1 MTWLSFKSRCYL
13 KTNDNT
19 NPFRKQILGE
29 LNVDL
34 TNMGIAAKDAA
45 FHLATASTAQKNKAL
60 AIIADEL
67 EANSEVILAA
77 NAKDIE
83 LGREAG
89 LTDALLDR
97 LLLNEERLTGIA
109 NDVRNVI
116 SLNDPVGSEI
126 DSKVLENGMALSR
139 RRVPLGVVGVIYEA
153 RPNVTIDIAALCLK
167 TGNASILRGGK
178 ETFFSNMELV
188 KVIQSALEK
197 AELPAASVQYIEKPD
212 RELVAQLLKLDEYVD
227 MIIPRGGAGLHK
239 MCQENSTIPVIIGG
253 FGISHIFIDES
264 ADLERSLNVVEN
276 SKVQRPSACNALD
289 TLLVHKAVAEEF
301 LPKLVERLNG
311 KVALVSDAS
320 AKPLVAN
327 AADVRDAQEGDFDTE
342 WLSYT
347 LGVKVVADVKEA
359 IDHMRVHNASHSD
372 AIMTNSLQNS
382 ELFINSVGSAAVYVN
397 ASTRFTD
404 GAQFGL
410 GAEVAVSTQ
419 KLHAR
424 GPMGLEE
431 LTSYKW
437 VGKADYLIRS

>member
-1 MTWLSFKSRCYL
+1 
-13 KTNDNT
+13 
-19 NPFRKQILGE
+19 
-29 LNVDL
+29 
-34 TNMGIAAKDAA
+34 MGKAAKDAA
-45 FHLATASTAQKNKAL
+45 FELATASTAQKNQAL
-60 AIIADEL
+60 AIVADEL
-67 EANSEVILAA
+67 EANSVAILAA

-97 LLLNEERLTGIA
+97 LLLNEERLTAIA

-126 DSKVLENGMALSR
+126 DSKVLENGMSLSR

-188 KVIQSALEK
+188 KVIQSALAK
-197 AELPAASVQYIEKPD
+197 ANLPAASVQYIEKPD
-212 RELVAQLLKLDEYVD
+212 RELVSQLLKLDDYVD

-239 MCQENSTIPVIIGG
+239 MCKENSTIPVIIGG
-253 FGISHIFIDES
+253 FGISHIFVDES
-264 ADLERSLNVVEN
+264 ADLEKSLNVVEN
-276 SKVQRPSACNALD
+276 SKVQRPSACNSLD
-289 TLLVHKAVAEEF
+289 TLLVHEKIAAQFLPMIVERMDEKVTFVAE
-301 LPKLVERLNG
+301 PK
-311 KVALVSDAS
+311 
-320 AKPLVAN
+320 AKELMEQAKQ
-327 AADVRDAQEGDFDTE
+327 VRDAVEGDFDTE

-347 LGVKVVADVKEA
+347 LGVKVVSDVKDA

-372 AIMTNSLQNS
+372 AIMTNSLENS
-382 ELFINSVGSAAVYVN
+382 ELFINSAGSAAVYVN

-437 VGKADYLIRS
+437 VGKANYLARS

>member
-1 MTWLSFKSRCYL
+1 
-13 KTNDNT
+13 
-19 NPFRKQILGE
+19 
-29 LNVDL
+29 
-34 TNMGIAAKDAA
+34 MGKAAKDAA
-45 FHLATASTAQKNKAL
+45 FELATASTSQKNQAL

-67 EANSEVILAA
+67 EANSAAILAA

-116 SLNDPVGSEI
+116 SLSDPVGSEI
-126 DSKVLENGMALSR
+126 DSKVLENGMSLAR
-139 RRVPLGVVGVIYEA
+139 RRVPLGVVGGIYEA

-188 KVIQSALEK
+188 KVIQSALAK
-197 AELPAASVQYIEKPD
+197 ANLPAASVQYIEKPD
-212 RELVAQLLKLDEYVD
+212 RELVSQLLKLDDYVD

-239 MCQENSTIPVIIGG
+239 MCKENSTIPVIIGG
-253 FGISHIFIDES
+253 FGISHIFVDES
-264 ADLERSLNVVEN
+264 ADLEKSLNVVEN
-276 SKVQRPSACNALD
+276 SKVQRPSACNSLD
-289 TLLVHKAVAEEF
+289 TLLVHKNVAPEF
-301 LPKLVERLNG
+301 LALLVERMNE
-311 KVALVSDAS
+311 KVTFVAEPKAKALM
-320 AKPLVAN
+320 AN
-327 AADVRDAQEGDFDTE
+327 AQQIRDAGEGDFDTE

-347 LGVKVVADVKEA
+347 LGVKVVDDVKDA

-372 AIMTNSLQNS
+372 AIMTNSLENA

-397 ASTRFTD
+397 AATRFTD

-437 VGKADYLIRS
+437 VGKANYLVRS

>member
-1 MTWLSFKSRCYL
+1 
-13 KTNDNT
+13 
-19 NPFRKQILGE
+19 
-29 LNVDL
+29 
-34 TNMGIAAKDAA
+34 MGIAAKDAA

-67 EANSEVILAA
+67 EANAATILEA

-126 DSKVLENGMALSR
+126 DSKVLENGMSLSR

-212 RELVAQLLKLDEYVD
+212 RELVSQLLKLDDYVD

-239 MCQENSTIPVIIGG
+239 MCKENSTIPVIIGG
-253 FGISHIFIDES
+253 FGISHIFVDES
-264 ADLERSLNVVEN
+264 ADLEKSVDVVEN
-276 SKVQRPSACNALD
+276 SKVQRPSACNSLD
-289 TLLVHKAVAEEF
+289 TLLVHEAVAEAF
-301 LPKLVERLNG
+301 LAKLTQRLAG
-311 KVALVSDAS
+311 KVTLVADTS
-320 AKPLVAN
+320 AKSLLAGFE
-327 AADVRDAQEGDFDTE
+327 DQRDAVEGDFDTE
-342 WLSYT
+342 WLSYR
-347 LGVKVVADVKEA
+347 LGVKVVADVAEA

-372 AIMTNSLQNS
+372 AIMTNSLESS
-382 ELFINSVGSAAVYVN
+382 ECFINSVGSAAVYVN

-437 VGKADYLIRS
+437 VGKANYLVRG

>member
-1 MTWLSFKSRCYL
+1 
-13 KTNDNT
+13 
-19 NPFRKQILGE
+19 
-29 LNVDL
+29 
-34 TNMGIAAKDAA
+34 MGKAAKDAA
-45 FHLATASTAQKNKAL
+45 FELATASTAQKNQAL

-67 EANSEVILAA
+67 EANAATILAA

-126 DSKVLENGMALSR
+126 DSKVLENGMSLSR

-188 KVIQSALEK
+188 KVIQSALAK
-197 AELPAASVQYIEKPD
+197 ANLPAASVQYIEKPD
-212 RELVAQLLKLDEYVD
+212 RELVSQLLKLDDYVD

-239 MCQENSTIPVIIGG
+239 MCKENSTIPVIIGG
-253 FGISHIFIDES
+253 FGISHIFVDES
-264 ADLERSLNVVEN
+264 ADLEKSLNVVEN
-276 SKVQRPSACNALD
+276 SKVQRPSACNSLD
-289 TLLVHKAVAEEF
+289 TLLVHEKVAAQFLAMIVERMNDKVTFVAE
-301 LPKLVERLNG
+301 PKA
-311 KVALVSDAS
+311 KALMAQ
-320 AKPLVAN
+320 AKQI
-327 AADVRDAQEGDFDTE
+327 RDAGEGDFDTE

-359 IDHMRVHNASHSD
+359 INHMRVHNASHSD
-372 AIMTNSLQNS
+372 AIMTNSLENS

-437 VGKADYLIRS
+437 VGKANYLARS

>member
-1 MTWLSFKSRCYL
+1 M
-13 KTNDNT
+13 
-19 NPFRKQILGE
+19 
-29 LNVDL
+29 DL

-67 EANSEVILAA
+67 QANAATILEA

-83 LGREAG
+83 LGRAAG

-116 SLNDPVGSEI
+116 SLNDPVGSEM
-126 DSKVLENGMALSR
+126 DSKVLENGMSLSR

-212 RELVAQLLKLDEYVD
+212 RELVSQLLKLDDYVD

-239 MCQENSTIPVIIGG
+239 MCKENSTIPVIIGG
-253 FGISHIFIDES
+253 FGISHIFVDES
-264 ADLERSLNVVEN
+264 ADLEKSVDVVEN
-276 SKVQRPSACNALD
+276 SKVQRPSACNSLD
-289 TLLVHKAVAEEF
+289 TLLVHEAVAEAF
-301 LPKLVERLNG
+301 LAQLTQRLAG
-311 KVALVSDAS
+311 KVTLVADAS
-320 AKPLVAN
+320 AKSLLAGFE
-327 AADVRDAQEGDFDTE
+327 DQRDAVEGDFDTE

-347 LGVKVVADVKEA
+347 LGVKVVADVAEA

-372 AIMTNSLQNS
+372 AIMTNSLESS
-382 ELFINSVGSAAVYVN
+382 ERFINSVGSAAVYVN

-437 VGKADYLIRS
+437 VGKANYLIRG

>member
-1 MTWLSFKSRCYL
+1 M
-13 KTNDNT
+13 
-19 NPFRKQILGE
+19 
-29 LNVDL
+29 DL
-34 TNMGIAAKDAA
+34 TNMGKAAKDAA
-45 FHLATASTAQKNKAL
+45 FELATASTAQKNQAL

-67 EANSEVILAA
+67 EANSAAILAA

-116 SLNDPVGSEI
+116 SLNDPVGIEI
-126 DSKVLENGMALSR
+126 DSKVLENGMSLSR

-188 KVIQSALEK
+188 KVIQSALAK
-197 AELPAASVQYIEKPD
+197 ANLPAASVQYIEKPD
-212 RELVAQLLKLDEYVD
+212 RELVSQLLKLDDYVD

-239 MCQENSTIPVIIGG
+239 MCKENSTIPVIIGG
-253 FGISHIFIDES
+253 FGISHIFVDES
-264 ADLERSLNVVEN
+264 ADLEKSLNVVEN
-276 SKVQRPSACNALD
+276 SKVQRPSACNSLD
-289 TLLVHKAVAEEF
+289 TLLVHEKVAAKFLPMIVERMNDEVTFVAE
-301 LPKLVERLNG
+301 PKA
-311 KVALVSDAS
+311 KALMAQ
-320 AKPLVAN
+320 ATQI
-327 AADVRDAQEGDFDTE
+327 RDAVEGDFDTE

-347 LGVKVVADVKEA
+347 LGVKVVADVKDA

-372 AIMTNSLQNS
+372 AIMTNSLINS

-397 ASTRFTD
+397 AATRFTD

-437 VGKADYLIRS
+437 VGKANYLARS

>member
-1 MTWLSFKSRCYL
+1 M
-13 KTNDNT
+13 
-19 NPFRKQILGE
+19 
-29 LNVDL
+29 DL
-34 TNMGIAAKDAA
+34 TNMGKAAKDAA
-45 FHLATASTAQKNKAL
+45 FELATASTAQKNQAL

-67 EANSEVILAA
+67 EANSVAILAA

-97 LLLNEERLTGIA
+97 LLLNEERLTTIA

-126 DSKVLENGMALSR
+126 DSKVLENGMSLSR

-188 KVIQSALEK
+188 KVIQSALAK
-197 AELPAASVQYIEKPD
+197 ANLPAASVQYIEKPD
-212 RELVAQLLKLDEYVD
+212 RELVSQLLKLDDYVD

-239 MCQENSTIPVIIGG
+239 MCKENSTIPVIIGG
-253 FGISHIFIDES
+253 FGISHIFVDES
-264 ADLERSLNVVEN
+264 ADLEKSLNVVEN
-276 SKVQRPSACNALD
+276 SKVQRPSACNSLD
-289 TLLVHKAVAEEF
+289 TLLVHEKIAAQFLPMIVERMDEKVTFVAE
-301 LPKLVERLNG
+301 PK
-311 KVALVSDAS
+311 
-320 AKPLVAN
+320 AKELMEQAKQ
-327 AADVRDAQEGDFDTE
+327 VRDAVEGDFDTE

-347 LGVKVVADVKEA
+347 LGVKVVSDVKDA

-372 AIMTNSLQNS
+372 AIMTNSLENS
-382 ELFINSVGSAAVYVN
+382 ELFINSAGSAAVYVN

-437 VGKADYLIRS
+437 VGKANYLARS

>member
-1 MTWLSFKSRCYL
+1 
-13 KTNDNT
+13 
-19 NPFRKQILGE
+19 
-29 LNVDL
+29 
-34 TNMGIAAKDAA
+34 MGKAAKDAA
-45 FHLATASTAQKNKAL
+45 FELATASTTQKNQAL

-67 EANSEVILAA
+67 EANSAAILAA

-97 LLLNEERLTGIA
+97 LLLNEERLTAIA

-126 DSKVLENGMALSR
+126 DSKVLENGMSLSR

-188 KVIQSALEK
+188 KVIQSALAK
-197 AELPAASVQYIEKPD
+197 ANLPAASVQYIEKPD
-212 RELVAQLLKLDEYVD
+212 RELVSQLLKLDDYVD

-239 MCQENSTIPVIIGG
+239 MCKENSTIPVIIGG
-253 FGISHIFIDES
+253 FGISHIFVDES
-264 ADLERSLNVVEN
+264 ADLEKSLNVVEN
-276 SKVQRPSACNALD
+276 SKVQRPSACNSLD
-289 TLLVHKAVAEEF
+289 TLLVHEKIAAQF
-301 LPKLVERLNG
+301 LPMIVERMND
-311 KVALVSDAS
+311 KVTFVTEPKAKALMAQ
-320 AKPLVAN
+320 ATQI
-327 AADVRDAQEGDFDTE
+327 RDAVEGDFDTE

-347 LGVKVVADVKEA
+347 LGVKVVSDVKDA
-359 IDHMRVHNASHSD
+359 IVHMRVHNASHSD
-372 AIMTNSLQNS
+372 AIMTNSLENS

-437 VGKADYLIRS
+437 VGKANYLARS

>member
-1 MTWLSFKSRCYL
+1 
-13 KTNDNT
+13 
-19 NPFRKQILGE
+19 
-29 LNVDL
+29 
-34 TNMGIAAKDAA
+34 MGKAAKGAA
-45 FHLATASTAQKNKAL
+45 FELATASTAQKNQAL

-67 EANSEVILAA
+67 EANSVAILAA

-97 LLLNEERLTGIA
+97 LLLNEERLTAIA

-126 DSKVLENGMALSR
+126 DSKVLENGMSLSR

-188 KVIQSALEK
+188 KVIQSALAK
-197 AELPAASVQYIEKPD
+197 ANLPAASVQYIEKPD
-212 RELVAQLLKLDEYVD
+212 RELVSQLLKLDDYVD

-239 MCQENSTIPVIIGG
+239 MCKENSTIPVIIGG
-253 FGISHIFIDES
+253 FGISHIFVDES
-264 ADLERSLNVVEN
+264 ADLEKSLNVVEN
-276 SKVQRPSACNALD
+276 SKVQRPSACNSLD
-289 TLLVHKAVAEEF
+289 TLLVHEKIAAQFLPMIVERMDEKVTFVAE
-301 LPKLVERLNG
+301 PK
-311 KVALVSDAS
+311 
-320 AKPLVAN
+320 AKELMEQAKQ
-327 AADVRDAQEGDFDTE
+327 VRDAVEGDFDTE

-347 LGVKVVADVKEA
+347 LGVKVVSDVKDA

-372 AIMTNSLQNS
+372 AIMTNSLENS
-382 ELFINSVGSAAVYVN
+382 ELFINSAGSAAVYVN

-437 VGKADYLIRS
+437 VGKANYLARS

>member
-1 MTWLSFKSRCYL
+1 
-13 KTNDNT
+13 
-19 NPFRKQILGE
+19 
-29 LNVDL
+29 
-34 TNMGIAAKDAA
+34 MGKAAKDAA
-45 FHLATASTAQKNKAL
+45 FELATASTAQKNQAL

-67 EANSEVILAA
+67 EANSAAILAA

-97 LLLNEERLTGIA
+97 LLLNEERLTAIA

-126 DSKVLENGMALSR
+126 DSKVLENGMSLSR
-139 RRVPLGVVGVIYEA
+139 RRVPLGAVGVIYEA

-188 KVIQSALEK
+188 KVIQSALAK
-197 AELPAASVQYIEKPD
+197 ANLPAASVQYIEKPD
-212 RELVAQLLKLDEYVD
+212 RELVSQLLKLDDYVD

-239 MCQENSTIPVIIGG
+239 MCKENSTIPVIIGG
-253 FGISHIFIDES
+253 FGISHIFVDES
-264 ADLERSLNVVEN
+264 ADLEKSLNVVEN
-276 SKVQRPSACNALD
+276 SKVQRPSACNSLD
-289 TLLVHKAVAEEF
+289 TLLVHEKIAAQL
-301 LPKLVERLNG
+301 LPMIVERMND
-311 KVALVSDAS
+311 KVTFVTEPKAKALMPQATQI
-320 AKPLVAN
+320 
-327 AADVRDAQEGDFDTE
+327 RDAVEGDFDTE

-347 LGVKVVADVKEA
+347 LGVKVVSDVKDA

-372 AIMTNSLQNS
+372 AIMTNSLENS

-437 VGKADYLIRS
+437 VGKANYLARS

>member
-1 MTWLSFKSRCYL
+1 M
-13 KTNDNT
+13 
-19 NPFRKQILGE
+19 
-29 LNVDL
+29 DL
-34 TNMGIAAKDAA
+34 TNMGKAAKDAA
-45 FHLATASTAQKNKAL
+45 FELATASTAQKNQAL

-67 EANSEVILAA
+67 EANSAAILAA

-97 LLLNEERLTGIA
+97 LLLNEERLTAIA

-126 DSKVLENGMALSR
+126 DSKVLENGMSLSR

-188 KVIQSALEK
+188 KVIQSALVK
-197 AELPAASVQYIEKPD
+197 ANLPAASVQYIEKPD
-212 RELVAQLLKLDEYVD
+212 RELVSQLLKLDDYVD

-239 MCQENSTIPVIIGG
+239 MCKENSTIPVIIGG
-253 FGISHIFIDES
+253 FGISHIFVDES
-264 ADLERSLNVVEN
+264 ADLEKSLNVVEN
-276 SKVQRPSACNALD
+276 SKVQRPSACNSLD
-289 TLLVHKAVAEEF
+289 TLLVHEKIAAQF
-301 LPKLVERLNG
+301 LPMIVERMND
-311 KVALVSDAS
+311 KVTFVTEPKAKALMPQATQI
-320 AKPLVAN
+320 
-327 AADVRDAQEGDFDTE
+327 RDAVEGDFDTE

-347 LGVKVVADVKEA
+347 LGVKVVSDVKDA

-372 AIMTNSLQNS
+372 AIMTNSLENS

-437 VGKADYLIRS
+437 VGKANYLARS

>member
-1 MTWLSFKSRCYL
+1 
-13 KTNDNT
+13 
-19 NPFRKQILGE
+19 
-29 LNVDL
+29 
-34 TNMGIAAKDAA
+34 MGKAAKDAA
-45 FHLATASTAQKNKAL
+45 FQLATASTAQKNQAL

-67 EANSEVILAA
+67 EANAAQILAA
-77 NAKDIE
+77 NAKDIQ

-97 LLLNEERLTGIA
+97 LLLNESRLNAIA

-126 DSKVLENGMALSR
+126 DSKVLENGMSLSR

-197 AELPAASVQYIEKPD
+197 AQLPAASVQYIEKPD
-212 RELVAQLLKLDEYVD
+212 RELVTQLLKLDDYVD

-239 MCQENSTIPVIIGG
+239 MCKENSTIPVIIGG
-253 FGISHIFIDES
+253 FGISHIFVDES
-264 ADLERSLNVVEN
+264 ADLDKSVDVIEN
-276 SKVQRPSACNALD
+276 AKVQRPSACNALD
-289 TLLVHKAVAEEF
+289 TLLVHEAIAQPLLE
-301 LPKLVERLNG
+301 KLVTKLNG
-311 KVALVSDAS
+311 KVTFVAEPKAKALMS
-320 AKPLVAN
+320 AATEL
-327 AADVRDAQEGDFDTE
+327 RDAQAGDFDTE

-347 LGVKVVADVKEA
+347 LGVKVVRDVNEA
-359 IDHMRVHNASHSD
+359 IDHMREHNASHSD
-372 AIMTNSLQNS
+372 AIMTNSLVNA
-382 ELFINSVGSAAVYVN
+382 ERFINSAGSAAVYVN

-437 VGKADYLIRS
+437 VGKANYLSRS

>member
-1 MTWLSFKSRCYL
+1 M
-13 KTNDNT
+13 
-19 NPFRKQILGE
+19 
-29 LNVDL
+29 DL
-34 TNMGIAAKDAA
+34 TNMGKAAKDAA
-45 FHLATASTAQKNKAL
+45 FELATASTAQKNQAL

-67 EANSEVILAA
+67 EANSAAILAA

-126 DSKVLENGMALSR
+126 DSKVLENGMSLSR

-178 ETFFSNMELV
+178 ETFSSNMELV
-188 KVIQSALEK
+188 KVIQSALAK
-197 AELPAASVQYIEKPD
+197 ANLPAASVQYIEKPD
-212 RELVAQLLKLDEYVD
+212 RELVSQLLKLDDYVD

-239 MCQENSTIPVIIGG
+239 MCKENSTIPVIIGG
-253 FGISHIFIDES
+253 FGISHIFVDES
-264 ADLERSLNVVEN
+264 ADLEKSLKVVEN
-276 SKVQRPSACNALD
+276 SKVQRPSACNSLD
-289 TLLVHKAVAEEF
+289 TLLVHEKVAAKFLPMIVERMSDKVTFVAE
-301 LPKLVERLNG
+301 PKA
-311 KVALVSDAS
+311 KALMAQ
-320 AKPLVAN
+320 ATQI
-327 AADVRDAQEGDFDTE
+327 RDAAEGDFDTE

-347 LGVKVVADVKEA
+347 LGVKVVADVKDA

-372 AIMTNSLQNS
+372 AIMTNSLINS

-397 ASTRFTD
+397 AATRFTD

-437 VGKADYLIRS
+437 VGKANYLARS

>member
-1 MTWLSFKSRCYL
+1 M
-13 KTNDNT
+13 
-19 NPFRKQILGE
+19 
-29 LNVDL
+29 DL
-34 TNMGIAAKDAA
+34 TNMGKAAKDAA
-45 FHLATASTAQKNKAL
+45 FELATASTAQKNQAL
-60 AIIADEL
+60 ALIADEL
-67 EANSEVILAA
+67 EANSVAILAA

-97 LLLNEERLTGIA
+97 LLLNEERLTAIA

-126 DSKVLENGMALSR
+126 DSKVLENGMSLSR

-188 KVIQSALEK
+188 KVIQSALAK
-197 AELPAASVQYIEKPD
+197 ANLPAASVQYIEKPD
-212 RELVAQLLKLDEYVD
+212 RELVSQLLKLDDYVD

-239 MCQENSTIPVIIGG
+239 MCKENSTIPVIIGG
-253 FGISHIFIDES
+253 FGISHIFVDES
-264 ADLERSLNVVEN
+264 ADLEKALNVVEN
-276 SKVQRPSACNALD
+276 SKVQRPSACNSLD
-289 TLLVHKAVAEEF
+289 TLLVHEKIAAQFLPMIVERMDEKVTFVAE
-301 LPKLVERLNG
+301 PK
-311 KVALVSDAS
+311 
-320 AKPLVAN
+320 AKELMEQAKQ
-327 AADVRDAQEGDFDTE
+327 VRDAVEGDFDTE

-347 LGVKVVADVKEA
+347 LGVKVVSDVKDA

-372 AIMTNSLQNS
+372 AIMTNSLENS
-382 ELFINSVGSAAVYVN
+382 ELFINSAGSAAVYVN

-437 VGKADYLIRS
+437 VGKANYLARS

>member
-1 MTWLSFKSRCYL
+1 
-13 KTNDNT
+13 
-19 NPFRKQILGE
+19 
-29 LNVDL
+29 
-34 TNMGIAAKDAA
+34 MGIAAKGAA

-67 EANSEVILAA
+67 EANAATILEA

-109 NDVRNVI
+109 NDIRNVI

-126 DSKVLENGMALSR
+126 DSKVLENGMSLSR

-212 RELVAQLLKLDEYVD
+212 RELVSQLLKLDDYVD

-239 MCQENSTIPVIIGG
+239 MCKENSTIPVIIGG
-253 FGISHIFIDES
+253 FGISHIFVDES
-264 ADLERSLNVVEN
+264 ADLEKSVDVVEN
-276 SKVQRPSACNALD
+276 SKVQRPSACNSLD
-289 TLLVHKAVAEEF
+289 TLLVHEAVAEAF
-301 LPKLVERLNG
+301 LTKLKQRLAD
-311 KVALVSDAS
+311 KVTLVADAS
-320 AKPLVAN
+320 AKSLLTGFE
-327 AADVRDAQEGDFDTE
+327 DQRDAVEGDFDTE

-347 LGVKVVADVKEA
+347 LGVKVVADVAEA

-372 AIMTNSLQNS
+372 AIMTNSLESS
-382 ELFINSVGSAAVYVN
+382 ERFINSVGSAAVYVN

-437 VGKADYLIRS
+437 VGKANYLVRG

>member
-1 MTWLSFKSRCYL
+1 M
-13 KTNDNT
+13 
-19 NPFRKQILGE
+19 
-29 LNVDL
+29 DL
-34 TNMGIAAKDAA
+34 TNMGKAAKDAA
-45 FHLATASTAQKNKAL
+45 FELATASTAQKNQAL

-67 EANSEVILAA
+67 EANSAAILAA

-97 LLLNEERLTGIA
+97 LLLNEERLTAIA

-126 DSKVLENGMALSR
+126 DSKVLENGMSLSR

-188 KVIQSALEK
+188 KVIQSALAK
-197 AELPAASVQYIEKPD
+197 ANLPASSVQYIEKPD
-212 RELVAQLLKLDEYVD
+212 RELVSQLLQLDDYVD

-239 MCQENSTIPVIIGG
+239 MCKENSTIPVIIGG
-253 FGISHIFIDES
+253 FGISHIFVDES
-264 ADLERSLNVVEN
+264 ADLEKSLNVVEN
-276 SKVQRPSACNALD
+276 SKVQRPSACNSLD
-289 TLLVHKAVAEEF
+289 TLLVHEKIAAQF
-301 LPKLVERLNG
+301 LPMIVERMND
-311 KVALVSDAS
+311 KVTFVTEPKAKALMAQ
-320 AKPLVAN
+320 ATQI
-327 AADVRDAQEGDFDTE
+327 RDAVEGDFDTE

-347 LGVKVVADVKEA
+347 LGVKVVSDVKDA

-372 AIMTNSLQNS
+372 AIMTNSLENS

-437 VGKADYLIRS
+437 VGKANYLARS

>member
-1 MTWLSFKSRCYL
+1 M
-13 KTNDNT
+13 
-19 NPFRKQILGE
+19 
-29 LNVDL
+29 DL
-34 TNMGIAAKDAA
+34 TNMGKAAKDAA
-45 FHLATASTAQKNKAL
+45 FELATASTAQKNQAL

-67 EANSEVILAA
+67 EANSAAILAA
-77 NAKDIE
+77 NAKDIK

-126 DSKVLENGMALSR
+126 DSKVLENGMSLSR

-188 KVIQSALEK
+188 KVIQSALAK
-197 AELPAASVQYIEKPD
+197 ANLPAASVQYIEKPD
-212 RELVAQLLKLDEYVD
+212 RELVSQLLKLDDYVD

-239 MCQENSTIPVIIGG
+239 MCKENSTIPVIIGG
-253 FGISHIFIDES
+253 FGISHIFVDES
-264 ADLERSLNVVEN
+264 ADLEKSLNVVEN
-276 SKVQRPSACNALD
+276 SKVQRPSACNSLD
-289 TLLVHKAVAEEF
+289 TLLVHEKVAAKFLPMIVERMSDKVTFVAE
-301 LPKLVERLNG
+301 PKA
-311 KVALVSDAS
+311 KALMAQ
-320 AKPLVAN
+320 ATQI
-327 AADVRDAQEGDFDTE
+327 RDAAEGDFDTE

-347 LGVKVVADVKEA
+347 LGVKVVADVKDA

-372 AIMTNSLQNS
+372 AIMTNSLINS

-397 ASTRFTD
+397 AATRFTD

-437 VGKADYLIRS
+437 VGKANYLARS

>member
-1 MTWLSFKSRCYL
+1 
-13 KTNDNT
+13 
-19 NPFRKQILGE
+19 
-29 LNVDL
+29 
-34 TNMGIAAKDAA
+34 MGKAAKDAA
-45 FHLATASTAQKNKAL
+45 FELATASTAQKNQAL

-67 EANSEVILAA
+67 EANSAAILTA

-126 DSKVLENGMALSR
+126 DSKVLENGMSLSR

-188 KVIQSALEK
+188 KVIQSALAK
-197 AELPAASVQYIEKPD
+197 ANLPAASVQYIEKPD
-212 RELVAQLLKLDEYVD
+212 RELVSQLLKLDDYVD

-239 MCQENSTIPVIIGG
+239 MCKENSTIPVIIGG
-253 FGISHIFIDES
+253 FGISHIFVDES
-264 ADLERSLNVVEN
+264 ADLEKSLNVVEN
-276 SKVQRPSACNALD
+276 SKVQRPSACNSLD
-289 TLLVHKAVAEEF
+289 TLLVHEKVAAKFLPMIVERMSDKVTFVAE
-301 LPKLVERLNG
+301 PKA
-311 KVALVSDAS
+311 KALMAQ
-320 AKPLVAN
+320 ATQI
-327 AADVRDAQEGDFDTE
+327 RDAVEGDFDTE

-372 AIMTNSLQNS
+372 AIMTNSLINS

-397 ASTRFTD
+397 AATRFTD

-437 VGKADYLIRS
+437 VGKANYLARS

>member
-1 MTWLSFKSRCYL
+1 
-13 KTNDNT
+13 
-19 NPFRKQILGE
+19 
-29 LNVDL
+29 
-34 TNMGIAAKDAA
+34 MGKAAKDAA
-45 FHLATASTAQKNKAL
+45 FELATASTAQKNQAL

-67 EANSEVILAA
+67 EANSAAILAA

-97 LLLNEERLTGIA
+97 LLLNEKRLTGIA

-126 DSKVLENGMALSR
+126 DSKVLENGMSLSR

-188 KVIQSALEK
+188 KVIQSALAK
-197 AELPAASVQYIEKPD
+197 ANLPAASVQYIEKPD
-212 RELVAQLLKLDEYVD
+212 RELVSQLLKLDDYVD

-239 MCQENSTIPVIIGG
+239 MCKENSTIPVIIGG
-253 FGISHIFIDES
+253 FGISHIFVDES
-264 ADLERSLNVVEN
+264 ADLEKSLNVVEN
-276 SKVQRPSACNALD
+276 SKVQRPSACNSLD
-289 TLLVHKAVAEEF
+289 TLLVHEKVAAKFLPMIVERMSDKVTFVAE
-301 LPKLVERLNG
+301 PKA
-311 KVALVSDAS
+311 KALMAQ
-320 AKPLVAN
+320 ATQI
-327 AADVRDAQEGDFDTE
+327 RDAAEGDFDTE

-347 LGVKVVADVKEA
+347 LGVKVVADVKDA

-372 AIMTNSLQNS
+372 AIMTNSLINS

-397 ASTRFTD
+397 AATRFTD

-437 VGKADYLIRS
+437 VGKANYLARS

>member
-1 MTWLSFKSRCYL
+1 M
-13 KTNDNT
+13 
-19 NPFRKQILGE
+19 E
-29 LNVDL
+29 L
-34 TNMGIAAKDAA
+34 TNLGKAAKEAA
-45 FHLATASTAQKNKAL
+45 FQLATASTAQKNRAL
-60 AIIADEL
+60 ALIADEL
-67 EANSEVILAA
+67 EANAADILAA

-83 LGREAG
+83 LGRQAG
-89 LTDALLDR
+89 LSDAMLDR
-97 LLLNEERLTGIA
+97 LLLNEQRLHGIA

-116 SLNDPVGSEI
+116 SLADPVGSEI
-126 DSKVLENGMALSR
+126 DSKVLENGMQLSR

-188 KVIQSALEK
+188 NVIQSALAK
-197 AELPAASVQYIEKPD
+197 AKLPAASVQYIEKPD
-212 RELVAQLLKLDEYVD
+212 RELVNQLLKMDEYVD

-239 MCQENSTIPVIIGG
+239 MCKENSTIPVIIGG
-253 FGISHIFIDES
+253 FGISHIFVDES
-264 ADLERSLNVVEN
+264 ANLEKSLDVVEN
-276 SKVQRPSACNALD
+276 AKVQRPSACNSLD
-289 TLLVHKAVAEEF
+289 TLLVHQQVAAEF
-301 LPKLVERLNG
+301 LPMLVARLND
-311 KVALVSDAS
+311 KVTFVAEPQAKALMGS
-320 AKPLVAN
+320 ADNL
-327 AADVRDAQEGDFDTE
+327 RDAQEGDFDTE

-347 LGVKVVADVKEA
+347 LGVKVVVDVAQA
-359 IDHMRVHNASHSD
+359 IEHMREHNASHSD
-372 AIMTNSLQNS
+372 AIMTNSLENA
-382 ELFINSVGSAAVYVN
+382 ERFINSVDSAAVYVN

-437 VGKADYLIRS
+437 VGKANYLPRS

>member
-1 MTWLSFKSRCYL
+1 MDLIT
-13 KTNDNT
+13 
-19 NPFRKQILGE
+19 LGK
-29 LNVDL
+29 
-34 TNMGIAAKDAA
+34 AAKDAA
-45 FHLATASTAQKNKAL
+45 FQLATASTAQKNKAL

-67 EANSEVILAA
+67 EANAADILAA
-77 NAKDIE
+77 NSKDIE
-83 LGREAG
+83 LGRQAG
-89 LTDALLDR
+89 LSEAMLDR
-97 LLLNEERLTGIA
+97 LLLNESRLNGIA

-116 SLNDPVGSEI
+116 SLTDPVGSEI
-126 DSKVLENGMALSR
+126 DSKVLENGMQLSR

-188 KVIQSALEK
+188 KVIQSALAK
-197 AELPAASVQYIEKPD
+197 AGLPAASVQYIEKPD
-212 RELVAQLLKLDEYVD
+212 RELVTQLLKLDDYVD

-239 MCQENSTIPVIIGG
+239 MCKENSTIPVIIGG
-253 FGISHIFIDES
+253 FGISHIFVDET
-264 ADLERSLNVVEN
+264 ADLAKSVDVVEN
-276 SKVQRPSACNALD
+276 AKAQRPSACNALD
-289 TLLVHKAVAEEF
+289 TLLVHERIAEQF
-301 LPKLVERLNG
+301 LPMLVAKLNG
-311 KVALVSDAS
+311 KVTFVVEPKAKAYMTKAEQMRDAS
-320 AKPLVAN
+320 
-327 AADVRDAQEGDFDTE
+327 DGDFDTE

-347 LGVKVVADVKEA
+347 LGVKVVADVQEA
-359 IDHMRVHNASHSD
+359 IEHMREHNASHSD
-372 AIMTNSLQNS
+372 AIMTNHLQNA
-382 ELFINSVGSAAVYVN
+382 ELFINSAGSATVYVN

-437 VGKADYLIRS
+437 VGKANYLSRA